1 VRVNRPLLVASL
13 PPVATGDGNKSF
25 LNCNGLRGDC
35 HCCHPFSKSK
45 EETEKEKLMKTGGN
59 GGNRPHPL
67 THPLHEVSEQYRQP
81 LSGFRL
87 G

>member
-1 VRVNRPLLVASL
+1 
-13 PPVATGDGNKSF
+13 
-25 LNCNGLRGDC
+25 
-35 HCCHPFSKSK
+35 
-45 EETEKEKLMKTGGN
+45 MKTGGN

>member
-1 VRVNRPLLVASL
+1 VKRPLLVATL
-13 PPVATGDGNKSF
+13 PAVATGGGNKKHIQYIALGGS
-25 LNCNGLRGDC
+25 C
-35 HCCHPFSKSK
+35 HCCHPISKTRQ
-45 EETEKEKLMKTGGN
+45 ETEIEDLLKTRGN
-59 GGNRPHPL
+59 GGNRPHTL

>member
-1 VRVNRPLLVASL
+1 MRANCPLLVANL
-13 PPVATGDGNKSF
+13 PPVATGDGNNNP
-25 LNCNGLRGDC
+25 LHYNGLSGLC
-35 HCCHPFSKSK
+35 HCCHPFSKSR
-45 EETEKEKLMKTGGN
+45 EETEKEKLLETGGN